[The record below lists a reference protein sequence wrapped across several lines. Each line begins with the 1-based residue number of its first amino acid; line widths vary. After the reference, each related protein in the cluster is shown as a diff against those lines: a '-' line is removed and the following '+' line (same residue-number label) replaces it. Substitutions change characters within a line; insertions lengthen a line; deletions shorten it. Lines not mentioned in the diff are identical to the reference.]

1 MDYDT
6 INLLGLQP
14 DLVQE
19 LNIIRIDDV
28 ININLTLKKIDYVC
42 PECGSIH
49 IVVKDYYKRKTFKL

>member
-42 PECGSIH
+42 PGR
-49 IVVKDYYKRKTFKL
+49 KRLLQKKNIPFYF

>member
-42 PECGSIH
+42 P
-49 IVVKDYYKRKTFKL
+49 DRKRLLQKKNNPFYF

>member
-6 INLLGLQP
+6 INRLGLQP

-28 ININLTLKKIDYVC
+28 I
-42 PECGSIH
+42 SI
-49 IVVKDYYKRKTFKL
+49 LL